1 MLRNQ
6 CFLENC
12 LFGVKNAFYPK
23 TKVVPKTL
31 SYCKTDKKI
40 KYSKYIIICGV
51 PKLAK
56 KKAQNDLIHEPLKEF
71 IFEKSFFSFVL
82 Q

>member
-12 LFGVKNAFYPK
+12 LLGVKKSFYPK

-31 SYCKTDKKI
+31 RYCKTDVKI
-40 KYSKYIIICGV
+40 IFFKNIFLGGV
-51 PKLAK
+51 WG
-56 KKAQNDLIHEPLKEF
+56 
-71 IFEKSFFSFVL
+71 S
-82 Q
+82 